1 MDKPPFTEIIKRNKN
16 NFIERKIFI
25 MTGSSSYLAK
35 PGQVERKWYVID
47 ASDRSLGRLAAEISK
62 ILTGKNKP
70 TYTPHVDTGDYVIVI
85 NAEKVKL
92 TGHKASQSTWH
103 YHTGHPGGYRATSWG
118 VLVKTKPEALFHHV
132 VKGML
137 PRNRLKYANKLKVY
151 AGPNHPHAA
160 QNPTALE
167 I

>member
-1 MDKPPFTEIIKRNKN
+1 MPPSAGKNFSGRIKN
-16 NFIERKIFI
+16 N

-47 ASDRSLGRLAAEISK
+47 AADRSIGRLAAVISR

-92 TGHKASQSTWH
+92 TGHKAEQSTWH
-103 YHTGHPGGYRATSWG
+103 YHSGHPGGYKSKTW
-118 VLVKTKPEALFHHV
+118 VELVKSKPAELFRHV

-137 PRNRLKYANKLKVY
+137 PRNRLKYDSKLKVY
-151 AGPNHPHAA
+151 AGSAHPHAA
-160 QNPTALE
+160 QNPETLE

>member
-1 MDKPPFTEIIKRNKN
+1 MPPSAGKN
-16 NFIERKIFI
+16 FSGRISNN

-35 PGQVERKWYVID
+35 PGQVERKWYVVD
-47 ASDRSLGRLAAEISK
+47 AADRSIGRLAAVISR

-92 TGHKASQSTWH
+92 TGHKAEQSTWH
-103 YHTGHPGGYRATSWG
+103 YHSGHPGGYKSKTWG
-118 VLVKTKPEALFHHV
+118 ELVKSKPAELFRHV

-137 PRNRLKYANKLKVY
+137 PRNRLKYDSKLKVY
-151 AGPNHPHAA
+151 AGSAHPHTA
-160 QNPTALE
+160 QNPETLE

>member
-1 MDKPPFTEIIKRNKN
+1 MRTCPRSQEESCRKDN
-16 NFIERKIFI
+16 NYI

-35 PGQVERKWYVID
+35 PGQVERKWYVIN
-47 ASDRSLGRLAAEISK
+47 AADRSIGRLAAVISR

-85 NAEKVKL
+85 NVDKVKM

-103 YHTGHPGGYRATSWG
+103 YHSGHPGGYKSRTWG
-118 VLVKTKPEALFHHV
+118 DLVKAKPEELFRHV
-132 VKGML
+132 VRGML
-137 PRNRLKYANKLKVY
+137 PRNRLKYDSKLKVY
-151 AGPNHPHAA
+151 AGPAHPHEA
-160 QNPTALE
+160 QNPVTLE

>member
-1 MDKPPFTEIIKRNKN
+1 MPPSAGKNFSGRIKN
-16 NFIERKIFI
+16 N

-35 PGQVERKWYVID
+35 PGQVERKWYVVD
-47 ASDRSLGRLAAEISK
+47 AADRSIGRLAAVISR

-92 TGHKASQSTWH
+92 TGHKAEQSTWH
-103 YHTGHPGGYRATSWG
+103 YHSGHPGGYKSKTWG
-118 VLVKTKPEALFHHV
+118 ELVKSKPAELFRHV

-137 PRNRLKYANKLKVY
+137 PRNRLKYDSKLKVY
-151 AGPNHPHAA
+151 AGSAHPHAA
-160 QNPTALE
+160 QNPETLE